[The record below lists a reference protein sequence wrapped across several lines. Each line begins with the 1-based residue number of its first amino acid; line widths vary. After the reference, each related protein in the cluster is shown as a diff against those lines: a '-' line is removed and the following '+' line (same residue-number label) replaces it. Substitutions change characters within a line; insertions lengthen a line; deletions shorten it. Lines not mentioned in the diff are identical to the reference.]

1 MLSGEPIRGDE
12 VPTYIL
18 LSSLNPGGLE
28 TLRERPD
35 RLREVNQEIEKM
47 GGHIKDQYAVLG
59 PFDFVTILEAPD
71 AETVA
76 KISIGMGARGTV
88 RIQTLSAIPIDEFIE
103 GLKS

>member
-1 MLSGEPIRGDE
+1 MLPYEAKGDT

-28 TLRERPD
+28 TLKERPD
-35 RLREVNQEIEKM
+35 RLREVNQEIERM

-71 AETVA
+71 NETVA

-88 RIQTLSAIPIDEFIE
+88 RIQTLSAIPIEEFIE
-103 GLKS
+103 GLKH

>member
-1 MLSGEPIRGDE
+1 M
-12 VPTYIL
+12 PTYIL

-35 RLREVNQEIEKM
+35 RLREVNQEIERM

-71 AETVA
+71 NATVA
-76 KISIGMGARGTV
+76 KISVGMGARGTV
-88 RIQTLSAIPIDEFIE
+88 RIQSLPATPVEEFIE
-103 GLKS
+103 SLKGS